1 MRHMNAAQP
10 LDAPAGLLPL
20 SRPLMTGEVLDA
32 AFRLFRAGL
41 LRCLPYSGLAVLVL
55 ELPSLYMTYVFTGLR
70 DAALEA
76 AGYFLVL
83 LLTAGLLGL
92 ITLRM
97 YAVSRGDRPRF
108 RSEARTVLRRWPNG
122 VIATLGGLG
131 FPLLLF
137 GLAAMFNNVLPGE
150 AWIVVAVPLLW
161 PTALFVVALPA
172 FWCDRLGP
180 FAAIARAVKLSRR
193 RSWRMAGAIL
203 ATACMVAVFYLLS
216 IVVVAMMSPLLG
228 RADLFLIAT
237 VRSMLTFVVG
247 AFGIPFVVAVLIVA
261 YEDLKLRDAEHR
273 GAAA

>member
-1 MRHMNAAQP
+1 MPRMNGAQP
-10 LDAPAGLLPL
+10 LQAPAGLLPL

-41 LRCLPYSGLAVLVL
+41 VRCLPYSGLAVLVL
-55 ELPSLYMTYVFTGLR
+55 ELPSLYMTYVFQGRR

-76 AGYFLVL
+76 AGYFVVL
-83 LLTAGLLGL
+83 LLTAALLGL

-97 YAVSRGDRPRF
+97 YAVSRGEQPRF
-108 RSEARTVLRRWPNG
+108 RSEALAVLRRWPNA
-122 VIATLGGLG
+122 VIAMLGGLG

-137 GLAAMFNNVLPGE
+137 GLAAMFNSVLPGE
-150 AWIVVAVPLLW
+150 AWVVVAVPLLW

-180 FAAIARAVKLSRR
+180 FAAVARAVKLSRR
-193 RSWRMAGAIL
+193 RSWRMAGAML

-216 IVVVAMMSPLLG
+216 IFVVGMMSPLLG

-237 VRSMLTFVVG
+237 VRSMMAFVVG

-261 YEDLKLRDAEHR
+261 HEDLKLRDAER
-273 GAAA
+273 RALP